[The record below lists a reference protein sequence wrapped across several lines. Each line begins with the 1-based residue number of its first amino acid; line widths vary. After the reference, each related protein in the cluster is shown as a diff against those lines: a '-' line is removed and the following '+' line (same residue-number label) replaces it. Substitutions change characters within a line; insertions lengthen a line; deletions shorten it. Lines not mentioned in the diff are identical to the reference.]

1 MMLEDAYSL
10 AERGKATTDQKKKLS
25 KELYLFVL
33 MDSFLFR
40 RRIPTPY

>member
-10 AERGKATTDQKKKLS
+10 AERGKATTDQKKLS